1 MRFTSRI
8 TSTVTTAAA
17 AVQPREMPASIQAL
31 RPGATSPEEAN
42 QKILDGYGWEF
53 QRQINAK
60 EIVYGA
66 ELVDD

>member
-1 MRFTSRI
+1 MRTYE
-8 TSTVTTAAA
+8 VE
-17 AVQPREMPASIQAL
+17 VEEVASVWYEVE
-31 RPGATSPEEAN
+31 ATSPDEAN